1 MKRRRKKRKL
11 TIKNFALVAIFLYFL
26 VTTIIYIRRDKPK
39 IYEVKSGNLVKDQS
53 FSGIILRDESVVN
66 AENGG
71 FVNYYVQDGKRVRV
85 GTKVCSVDTNG
96 EMAKYIAD
104 NKKPQEGLSED
115 VYRTI
120 KRQLESFTLRYAD
133 NNFSE
138 VYNTKYLLNLRLS
151 EALDYNQIPD
161 LENIIKVHNIQYK
174 DIPSDTPG
182 VVSLTMDSMIGKKV
196 DDIVADDFIQANNR
210 SIQRISGNEVK
221 SGEPLYKLVKSDP
234 WSIVFPLTEAQTKAY
249 QNVQSVDVYIKS
261 QGIEEVVPL
270 RLMTGSDGKSY
281 GVLSFSDYMVEMID
295 ERYVDFEIKG
305 SDQAGLKVPKSAIV
319 EQEYYVIGSDYLT
332 RPENETNRGVQKQIA
347 TQGDAQWQ
355 FIPLDRTMLVKD
367 EEGNSFYY
375 FHLPSDGS
383 LSEGDTIKQDN
394 GQTMQI
400 SEKKT
405 LKGVYRINKGY
416 VEFIRVNIQSEDDAY
431 EIVTPKEG
439 GLEEYDHILLD
450 ASKYKEGEIIH
461 D

>member
-1 MKRRRKKRKL
+1 M
-11 TIKNFALVAIFLYFL
+11 
-26 VTTIIYIRRDKPK
+26 
-39 IYEVKSGNLVKDQS
+39 
-53 FSGIILRDESVVN
+53 
-66 AENGG
+66 
-71 FVNYYVQDGKRVRV
+71 
-85 GTKVCSVDTNG
+85 
-96 EMAKYIAD
+96 
-104 NKKPQEGLSED
+104 
-115 VYRTI
+115 
-120 KRQLESFTLRYAD
+120 
-133 NNFSE
+133 
-138 VYNTKYLLNLRLS
+138 
-151 EALDYNQIPD
+151 
-161 LENIIKVHNIQYK
+161 
-174 DIPSDTPG
+174 
-182 VVSLTMDSMIGKKV
+182 TMDSMIGKKV
-196 DDIVADDFIQANNR
+196 DDIVADDFVQANNR